1 MKNAKIKKVA
11 WDLSVIATAN
21 REEVEKRTR
30 QFAEHWRGRSD
41 YLEEPAILA
50 EALGEYEAWQHYY
63 GVGGNELYYLGLRT
77 SQDENDPALKAQFNQ
92 AIDFANKREDE
103 IRFFELAIAKIEKNK
118 QKEFLD
124 YPALAPYRHW
134 LEKIFVRARYV
145 LSEPEEKILSQKYTV
160 SHYNWVQMM
169 SGFLSKE
176 VRHGKAFNELMSL
189 MDSQQKSVRD
199 RAARDVNDIFAK
211 YIETGEH
218 EINSVLANKKIDDE
232 LRGYTRPDQS
242 RHVSDDIDT
251 DTVDTLID
259 TVASRFDLAHRF
271 YRLKA
276 KLLGKK
282 KLAYHERN
290 LAIGKLDTTYDYDDA
305 VALVKKVVGRLDP
318 EFAGILER
326 FVREGQIDVY
336 PRKGKRG
343 GAFCAHELLSQ
354 PTYILLNHTDKLR
367 DVQTLAHELGHGINN
382 ELMRSKQNALNFGS
396 PMATAEVA
404 STFMEDFVLEELRNT
419 AGEKLKLPLMMAKLN
434 DDISAIFRQVACYR
448 FELEL
453 HKAFRAKGYLSHG
466 DIGTIFQKHMV
477 SYMGPAVEQSK
488 GSENWWLYWSHIRTF
503 FYVYSYA
510 SGLLISKSLQA
521 SVRRDAG
528 FIGNVKGFLA
538 AGMSDSPRNIFDK
551 LDIDIGDKMFWQQG
565 LDEIELVLDEAERI
579 SKK

>member
-1 MKNAKIKKVA
+1 MKSKQQAIWNLAP
-11 WDLSVIATAN
+11 IATFN
-21 REEVEKRTR
+21 REEVEKRTK
-30 QFAEHWRGRSD
+30 QFAEKWKSRFD
-41 YLEEPAILA
+41 YVEEPAVLA

-77 SQDENDPALKAQFNQ
+77 SQDENDPKLKAQFNQ

-103 IRFFELAIAKIEKNK
+103 IRFFELAIAKIAPEH
-118 QKEFLD
+118 QKTFL
-124 YPALAPYRHW
+124 YFPGLAPYQHW
-134 LEKIFVRARYV
+134 LEKLFMRAKYV

-160 SHYNWVQMM
+160 SHYNWTQMT

-176 VRHGKAFNELMSL
+176 VRQGKPFNELMSL
-189 MDSQQKSVRD
+189 MDSQKKSVRD
-199 RAARDVNDIFAK
+199 SAAADINDIFAK
-211 YIETGEH
+211 HIETGEH

-232 LRGYTRPDQS
+232 LRGYMRPDQS

-251 DTVDTLID
+251 ETVDTLIE
-259 TVASRFDLAHRF
+259 TVSSRFDLSQRF
-271 YRLKA
+271 YKLKA
-276 KLLGKK
+276 KLLKVK
-282 KLAYHERN
+282 KLKYHERN
-290 LAIGKLDTTYDYDDA
+290 IPLRSDTPQNYPWSRT
-305 VALVKKVVGRLDP
+305 VEMVRKVVGKLDP
-318 EFAGILER
+318 EFANILER
-326 FVREGQIDVY
+326 FVKEGQIDVY

-404 STFMEDFVLEELRNT
+404 STFMEDFVLQELRDT
-419 AGEKLKLPLMMAKLN
+419 AGELLRLPLMMAKLN

-448 FELEL
+448 FEQEL
-453 HKAFRAKGYLSHG
+453 HSEFRAKGYLSHVE
-466 DIGTIFQKHMV
+466 IGKIFQKHMA

-521 SVRRDAG
+521 SVRKNAG
-528 FIGNVKGFLA
+528 FISNVKGFLES
-538 AGMSDSPRNIFDK
+538 GMSDSPRNIFEK
-551 LDIDIGDKMFWQQG
+551 VGINIGDKRFWEQG
-565 LDEIELVLDEAERI
+565 LDEVEELLIQAEN
-579 SKK
+579 SW